1 MPKIAK
7 WNLSI
12 KFFVFGLLGIFGFLI
27 VRKFI
32 IDICKFKRFKSKKFQ
47 IMRGKDSFLLLIRS
61 FARTTIVFA
70 SKIFVGKARSKEIE
84 QEILIRNTED
94 VVATLG
100 NMKGALMKLGQL
112 ASFIDDGLPDS
123 VRDTLKQ
130 LQTQAPPMSYAL
142 VEQIFLDQFGKPPQK
157 VFKKFDKIPVAA
169 ASIGQVHRAITFD
182 NIDVAVKVQYP
193 NIAATIEADLAN
205 IDLTT
210 MLAPL
215 LWKGLDLKGLVDELK
230 IRLLEEVDYSNEAKN
245 QQMFYEFY
253 KGHPFIR
260 IPKVLFEYSTPNI
273 LVSEFIDGSSFDELL
288 TWSAQ
293 ERNMAAET
301 IYRFSFRSIYRL
313 KAFNGDP
320 HPGNYLFHGN
330 GKVTFLDFGL
340 VKLFGDSDL
349 KLLTDIWKYAL
360 FEHNAERLRIAVED
374 AGFLMKNA
382 PVETEELLEFM
393 DVFVALVAKDEV
405 LEVTSEYASEIARRV
420 LFGRA
425 SHKEV
430 VKYANIPPAYAILQR
445 INLGLI
451 ALLGSLNASCN
462 WRSISE
468 EMWPEVNGDPKTAL
482 GELEHSWLASISN

>member
-1 MPKIAK
+1 
-7 WNLSI
+7 
-12 KFFVFGLLGIFGFLI
+12 
-27 VRKFI
+27 
-32 IDICKFKRFKSKKFQ
+32 
-47 IMRGKDSFLLLIRS
+47 
-61 FARTTIVFA
+61 
-70 SKIFVGKARSKEIE
+70 
-84 QEILIRNTED
+84 
-94 VVATLG
+94 
-100 NMKGALMKLGQL
+100 
-112 ASFIDDGLPDS
+112 
-123 VRDTLKQ
+123 
-130 LQTQAPPMSYAL
+130 
-142 VEQIFLDQFGKPPQK
+142 
-157 VFKKFDKIPVAA
+157 
-169 ASIGQVHRAITFD
+169 
-182 NIDVAVKVQYP
+182 
-193 NIAATIEADLAN
+193 
-205 IDLTT
+205 
-210 MLAPL
+210 
-215 LWKGLDLKGLVDELK
+215 
-230 IRLLEEVDYSNEAKN
+230 
-245 QQMFYEFY
+245 
-253 KGHPFIR
+253 
-260 IPKVLFEYSTPNI
+260 
-273 LVSEFIDGSSFDELL
+273 
-288 TWSAQ
+288 
-293 ERNMAAET
+293 MAAET